1 MERLWTP
8 WRHSYVTGDQ
18 RAGGNVFETL
28 AADTN
33 DEANLVLL
41 RGRLCYVLMNLFPYN
56 TGHLMIVPYRR
67 VAEPADLTADE
78 WAEMGDLLR
87 RVTLALRAT
96 LRPDGFNIG
105 LNIGAA
111 AGAGLPDHL
120 HLHVVPR
127 WTGDTNFMP
136 VLGAT
141 KVLPE
146 LVPDTYARLR
156 RALQSDIGELAEA
169 APVLAPAVAVV
180 SDEPAIVAADD
191 DSETN
196 SQVAVAD
203 DEATPAGDRA
213 VTDSAVPAAT
223 IGRGAVATS
232 SALPETASEPAA
244 VLDAATIDGSPG
256 TDAPGAVAA
265 AAAVAA
271 TEVVEEVVAAAV
283 VMPTAEAPSI
293 AEPAAVTA
301 GSAIGDVAAT
311 AAVPVDATEAGQSTE
326 PETITPESAPSALA
340 PVYQAGAV
348 VLVRDKVAL
357 RLAKDQTWVLPK
369 GHIEVGESAEQ
380 AAVREV
386 AEEMGL
392 SGALGPFIDELRFTF
407 RNQDRIVRYYLLR
420 ADSHLPTWNRHFGRD
435 TFLFSQREALT
446 RLTHDDARAMLARA
460 LELAQAR

>member
-18 RAGGNVFETL
+18 RAGGTVFESL
-28 AADTN
+28 AADTD
-33 DEANLVLL
+33 DETNLVLL

-56 TGHLMIVPYRR
+56 TGHLMIIPYRR

-78 WAEMGDLLR
+78 WAEVGDLLR

-156 RALQSDIGELAEA
+156 HALQGDVGELAAA
-169 APVLAPAVAVV
+169 APVLAPAAAAT
-180 SDEPAIVAADD
+180 SDEPTTVAADD
-191 DSETN
+191 DSEST
-196 SQVAVAD
+196 SPVTVAD
-203 DEATPAGDRA
+203 GEDTPADDRA
-213 VTDSAVPAAT
+213 VTDRAVPAAT
-223 IGRGAVATS
+223 IDRYAVAAS
-232 SALPETASEPAA
+232 SALPATASEPAA
-244 VLDAATIDGSPG
+244 VFDAATVDGSPG

-265 AAAVAA
+265 
-271 TEVVEEVVAAAV
+271 V
-283 VMPTAEAPSI
+283 VMPAAEALSI
-293 AEPAAVTA
+293 DEPAAVTA
-301 GSAIGDVAAT
+301 GSVIGDVAAT
-311 AAVPVDATEAGQSTE
+311 AALPVDATEAGQPTE

-407 RNQDRIVRYYLLR
+407 RNQERIVRYYLLR
-420 ADSHLPTWNRHFGRD
+420 ADGHLPTWNRHFGRD

-446 RLTHDDARAMLARA
+446 RLTHDDARAVLARA
-460 LELAQAR
+460 LELTQAR